1 MFVSRQQRPSF
12 HRAIALLL
20 ALMLLPPTAAAA
32 SHIVLDGPKDLVALM
47 TPHLPEEAPTPQRL
61 QAMLAEMLATE
72 GYFSPTFTVSEEDG
86 ARHVHFDPGP
96 RTKVAEVDV
105 TIDGPLAAERRKN
118 LIDHWAL
125 PTGHPFRQQDWS
137 DAKQQVLSR
146 LLSVAHAD
154 ARLVDSEAAIDPE
167 QGQAQ
172 LKAHYDAG
180 PAYRFGALRVTGL
193 YRYPDSLVARYNRS
207 IKAGDPYEEDKLA
220 QLQSALTATPYFA
233 SARVSLDRDDA
244 VVGDDGVRT
253 APVNVDI
260 DERAAHR
267 LGFGGG
273 FSSNTGA
280 RVEASYHTP
289 NLFNQAWS
297 LDSGVR
303 IEQKQQTAYADVSL
317 PPDERNRRHG
327 FGVLVEKTDIQGL
340 RVDRESIGV
349 QTTQQRGSV
358 EQRLSLNWEHERE
371 RPDGGSWQ
379 TNRALVPN
387 VQWIWRHVDNLL
399 DPRQGVVLQTQ
410 IGGASKAV
418 LSDQNFVR
426 LYARWL
432 QYFPLG
438 ARDTLAT
445 RMEGGATLAPS
456 SDGIPQ
462 DYLFRAGGTG
472 SVRGYSFQSL
482 GVKEGTATVGGRYLA
497 IASIEATHWLTPS
510 WGVATFIDAGD
521 AADSVGA
528 LHLAVGYGLGARWKS
543 PAGPI
548 GVDVAYGERTGD
560 LHLHFALAIPF

>member
-1 MFVSRQQRPSF
+1 MFSLDQAFR
-12 HRAIALLL
+12 RAFALLTML
-20 ALMLLPPTAAAA
+20 ASIANPSVAAEAR
-32 SHIVLDGPKDLVALM
+32 IVLDGPKDLVALM
-47 TPHLPEEAPTPQRL
+47 SPHLPEEPPTPQRL
-61 QAMLAEMLATE
+61 QAMLGEMLATE
-72 GYFSPTFTVSEEDG
+72 GYFSPSFTFTEDDG
-86 ARHVHFDPGP
+86 VRHVHFDPGP
-96 RTKVAEVDV
+96 RTKVSAVDV
-105 TIDGPLAAERRKN
+105 SIDGPIAAGRRKA
-118 LIDHWAL
+118 LIDHWEL
-125 PTGHPFRQQDWS
+125 PAGRPFRQQDWS
-137 DAKQQVLSR
+137 DAKQQVLSG

-193 YRYPDSLVARYNRS
+193 HRYPDSLVARYNRS